1 MNYWGLFNYF
11 FGAILTIS
19 VLSAAFKYAKSNQE
33 EDGTFLYKREQW
45 VILALLLAKSIFLTW
60 MQYRVWSASEIG
72 KTLLTSSFEKNSLLP
87 GFFSI
92 FDFRG
97 GYFTF
102 YALTHF
108 WLAFLLALLCAYLWK
123 FFLIFLKNRNS
134 RFLMPGEYRLG
145 FICAL
150 ASGWPGFVVFLPLAF
165 LMIIPVSVVRL
176 IIGIKYTTIGYPMV
190 LSAVFSIIFQN
201 SLTEFFNLGV
211 LRV

>member
-1 MNYWGLFNYF
+1 
-11 FGAILTIS
+11 
-19 VLSAAFKYAKSNQE
+19 
-33 EDGTFLYKREQW
+33 
-45 VILALLLAKSIFLTW
+45 
-60 MQYRVWSASEIG
+60 
-72 KTLLTSSFEKNSLLP
+72 
-87 GFFSI
+87 
-92 FDFRG
+92 
-97 GYFTF
+97 
-102 YALTHF
+102 
-108 WLAFLLALLCAYLWK
+108 
-123 FFLIFLKNRNS
+123 
-134 RFLMPGEYRLG
+134 MPGEYRLG